1 MKEDLNLTA
10 TTFYGLE
17 EVLAAELLQLGAKEI
32 KIANRAV
39 GFKGDLGFLYKA
51 NFNLH
56 TALRVLWQ
64 IAGFTNVYK
73 AEQLYKNIQQIDWSA
88 YMQPSQTFRIDVTG
102 QTKFFKNTRFI
113 ALKAKDAIVDQFR
126 AKYNSR
132 PDIDLR
138 QPDIRLILHFEDQK
152 MTVHIDSSGESLHKR
167 GYRIQTNIAP
177 LNEVLASGIVALSG
191 WRGCCNLLDPMCGSG
206 TILIEAAM
214 REMNIPA
221 AINRSTFAFQNWPN
235 YQAQLFELIKTS
247 SLNKIRELPDGVKL
261 MGYDK
266 APSAVEKARLNI
278 KNANLDE
285 FIQIEQKD
293 FFKAGQPAQ
302 KHFLLFNP
310 PYDERLKI
318 DLPNFYKQ
326 IGDTLKQNYTGMEA
340 WMLVGNLAALKY
352 VGLRPTKRIKLFNG
366 KLEAR
371 LVQYL
376 LYQGSKKH

>member
-1 MKEDLNLTA
+1 MREDLILTA

-39 GFKGDLGFLYKA
+39 SFKGDLGFLYKA

-64 IAGFTNVYK
+64 IADFKKVYK
-73 AEQLYKNIQQIDWSA
+73 AGQLYNSIQQIDWSN
-88 YMQPSQTFRIDVTG
+88 YMQASQTFRIDVTG
-102 QTKFFKNTRFI
+102 QTKFFTNTRFI

-126 AKYNSR
+126 TKYNTR
-132 PDIDLR
+132 PNIDLR
-138 QPDIRLILHFEDQK
+138 QPDIRLILHFDDQK
-152 MTVHIDSSGESLHKR
+152 MSVHIDSSGESLHKR

-177 LNEVLASGIVALSG
+177 LNEVLASGIVALSD

-221 AINRSTFAFQNWPN
+221 AINRASFAFQKWPN
-235 YQAQLFELIKTS
+235 YQAQLFDLIKTS
-247 SLNKIRELPDGVKL
+247 SINKIRELPDGVKL
-261 MGYDK
+261 IGYDK
-266 APSAVEKARLNI
+266 APSAVQKARQNI
-278 KNANLDE
+278 KNAHLEE
-285 FIQIEQKD
+285 FITIEQKD
-293 FFKAGQPAQ
+293 FFKAEKPEQ

-310 PYDERLKI
+310 PYDERLSVNI
-318 DLPNFYKQ
+318 QNFYKK

-340 WMLVGNLAALKY
+340 WMLIGNLTALKY

-376 LYQGSKKH
+376 LYQGSKKI